1 MPINLTVYLT
11 SQYTHFYTGN
21 KTVAE
26 ALQVDE
32 SSIAIVCWKGG
43 ASLTVMVTSIECQE
57 LLERLL
63 MRSDKVREKG
73 SSMLEQEPSNN
84 AEDVEQESNGNSQG
98 VEAA

>member
-1 MPINLTVYLT
+1 
-11 SQYTHFYTGN
+11 
-21 KTVAE
+21 
-26 ALQVDE
+26 
-32 SSIAIVCWKGG
+32 
-43 ASLTVMVTSIECQE
+43 MVTSIECQE